1 MKDQLEIKCIGF
13 LKHKVAERGE
23 PVQLLMTT
31 HFFLAWWKVFNENTR
46 GNAACHYS
54 GQACALAG
62 VK

>member
-1 MKDQLEIKCIGF
+1 MKDRLEIKCIGF

-46 GNAACHYS
+46 GNAACH
-54 GQACALAG
+54 
-62 VK
+62 